1 MMDTLAFRVMRVVTY
16 SVPLTIGCLLLAAV
30 LLPSMLSPL
39 FYDLDLARI
48 ASSGLNLP
56 PSWEHP
62 LGTQSEGR
70 DVLAL
75 ILVGTPA
82 TLTIGLIGGGIG
94 VLVGTFLG
102 MVSGYF
108 GGRLDTMIRNTVDV
122 GMTIPPFAILI
133 MIAAS
138 FKVVTLPLMGVA
150 VAISAWMYPTR
161 VIRSQVLS
169 IRTRGYVRMARLSGI
184 GDLRIIFGELLP
196 NLIPLI
202 TAAAVNAIAVS
213 ILASIGLEVLG
224 LGGQNVTLGTTIY
237 FAIYYASMW
246 RGLWWWWLPP
256 VLVLVAIFLGLFL
269 VSMALDEVANP
280 KLRGGASS

>member
-1 MMDTLAFRVMRVVTY
+1 MMDTLAVRVMRVVTY

-108 GGRLDTMIRNTVDV
+108 GGRLDTMIRNAVDV

>member
-1 MMDTLAFRVMRVVTY
+1 MIGSLALRSWRALTY
-16 SVPLTIGCLLLAAV
+16 SVPLTIGCVLLALV
-30 LLPSMLSPL
+30 LVPSALSPL
-39 FYDLDLARI
+39 FYDLGLAKI

-75 ILVGTPA
+75 VLAGTPA
-82 TLTIGLIGGGIG
+82 TLMIGLIGGGIG

-102 MVSGYF
+102 MISGYF
-108 GGRLDTMIRNTVDV
+108 GGRLDTAVRNTVDV

-138 FKVVTLPLMGVA
+138 LKVVTLPIMGAA

-161 VIRSQVLS
+161 IIRSQVLS
-169 IRTRGYVRMARLSGI
+169 IRTRGYVRMAKLSGI

-202 TAAAVNAIAVS
+202 TAGAVNAIAVS

-224 LGGQNVTLGTTIY
+224 LGGQNLTLGTTIY

-269 VSMALDEVANP
+269 ISMALDEVANP
-280 KLRGGASS
+280 KLRKGAS

>member
-1 MMDTLAFRVMRVVTY
+1 MIGNLAFRVWRALTY

-30 LLPSMLSPL
+30 VIPSVLSPL
-39 FYDLDLARI
+39 FYDLGLARI

-75 ILVGTPA
+75 ILAGTPA
-82 TLTIGLIGGGIG
+82 TLIIGLIGGGIG

-108 GGRLDTMIRNTVDV
+108 GGRLDTAIRNTVDV

-138 FKVVTLPLMGVA
+138 FKVVTLPLMGAA

-169 IRTRGYVRMARLSGI
+169 IRTRGYVRMAKLSGI

-202 TAAAVNAIAVS
+202 TAGAVNAIAVS

-224 LGGQNVTLGTTIY
+224 LGGQNLTLGTTIY

-269 VSMALDEVANP
+269 VSTALDEVANP
-280 KLRGGASS
+280 KLRRASS